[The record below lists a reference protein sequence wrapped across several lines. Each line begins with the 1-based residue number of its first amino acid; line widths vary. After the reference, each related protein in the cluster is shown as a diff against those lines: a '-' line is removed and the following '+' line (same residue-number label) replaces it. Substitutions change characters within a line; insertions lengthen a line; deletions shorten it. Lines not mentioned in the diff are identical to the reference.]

1 MFPTTLP
8 HNRALL
14 LSIAPTLSCR
24 SCQEV
29 SGFAPGKRSRNAS
42 KKSFRDKKKKKHA
55 RILVE
60 SQVRIKEKGKESC
73 YATSQGDRETA
84 VFLIPAVDLSSS
96 HHPKLS
102 KQRTVCY
109 FRVFRQLVQMGLWKS
124 PPAPVSLL
132 GTHTGISTHSIKQ
145 STSYAETTLL
155 SNYLSAWHS
164 ALTPT
169 RNIPDKL

>member
-1 MFPTTLP
+1 MKLWVCHLSLAALLPDKMFPTTLP

-29 SGFAPGKRSRNAS
+29 SGFAPGKCSRNAS
-42 KKSFRDKKKKKHA
+42 KKSFRDKKKKKKHA

-73 YATSQGDRETA
+73 YATSRGDRETA

-109 FRVFRQLVQMGLWKS
+109 FRVFRQLVQMGLWKT
-124 PPAPVSLL
+124 PP
-132 GTHTGISTHSIKQ
+132 
-145 STSYAETTLL
+145 STSEF
-155 SNYLSAWHS
+155 
-164 ALTPT
+164 T
-169 RNIPDKL
+169 RNTHWHLHPQHQAVHKLC